1 MDELRVRYHRLKM
14 YFAPTTY
21 KILLILIRML
31 LTHPLALKEGLTTG
45 RLVLPADFYVK
56 YAQNCLRYSVEQL
69 SFCSGVNNL
78 DLEHLQELVRK
89 AGIGERG
96 SLISNSKCILYA
108 IARVLKPKIVVET
121 GVFKGFSSMQTL
133 QALAD
138 NGEGMLYSIDSP
150 HPILQSVGLEVGFVV
165 PEVLRE
171 RWNLN
176 LGKSSEILSS
186 LLKELKEVD
195 LFFHD
200 SDHSYEN
207 MMFEFS
213 CAWPYIREEGFLVSD
228 DVNDNEAFTDFCRD
242 KGVEY
247 IILGSMGICRK
258 E

>member
-1 MDELRVRYHRLKM
+1 M

-21 KILLILIRML
+21 KILLILVRMV

-56 YAQNCLRYSVEQL
+56 YAQNCLRYSVEQFG
-69 SFCSGVNNL
+69 SCSGVNGP
-78 DLEHLQELVRK
+78 DLQHLQELVKK
-89 AGIGERG
+89 AGIGKRG
-96 SLISNSKCILYA
+96 TLISSSKCILYL
-108 IARVLKPKIVVET
+108 IVRLLKPKVVVET

-138 NGEGMLYSIDSP
+138 NGEGMLHSIDFP
-150 HPILQSVGLEVGFVV
+150 HPKLREEGLEVGFVV
-165 PEVLRE
+165 PEVLKE

-176 LGKSSEILSS
+176 LGKSSEILPP
-186 LLKELKEVD
+186 LLKKAKEVD

-213 CAWPYIREEGFLVSD
+213 SAWPYIRAGGFLVSD
-228 DVNDNEAFTDFCRD
+228 DVNDNQAFTDFCRD
-242 KGVEY
+242 KGVNY
-247 IILGSMGICRK
+247 IIQGDMGVCQK
-258 E
+258 K